1 MKSKKTNPQGAP
13 STEEHVVD
21 KNAPIPADQ
30 FKIVGIDEKAGE
42 TLARPK
48 IGYWKDA
55 WRRLRENK
63 VATISLFILLVLI
76 IMVLI
81 GPHLNGIPY
90 EKVDTSATNLPPSSA
105 HWFGT
110 DALGRDLFS
119 RVWQAGRVSI
129 AIGLAGAF
137 IGTVVGC
144 LYGGISA
151 YFGGAVD
158 TVMMRIVEILYS
170 VPYLLIVILISVV
183 TNSRNVG
190 TLLLALCITG
200 WCGQARLVRGQMLQ
214 LKNQEFVL
222 AANALGVSPWKTII
236 RHFIPNTLSVIIVA
250 ITFDIPGYIFSEA
263 FLSYLGLGIKAPNTS
278 WGALCSAAQQVF
290 MFYPYQMFF
299 PALMIA
305 LTMLCFTL
313 LGDGLRDALDPKLRK

>member
-1 MKSKKTNPQGAP
+1 MNMKTPNSKPAGAAAAAVEA
-13 STEEHVVD
+13 S
-21 KNAPIPADQ
+21 APITKDQ
-30 FKIVGIDEKAGE
+30 FKIIGIDLNRGE
-42 TLARPK
+42 GIARPR

-63 VATISLFILLVLI
+63 VATISLFILLALV
-76 IMVLI
+76 IMVII
-81 GPHLNGIPY
+81 GPHLDGFNFAD
-90 EKVDTSATNLPPSSA
+90 VDNNAVNHAPSAA

-119 RVWQAGRVSI
+119 RVWQAGRVSM
-129 AIGLAGAF
+129 AIGLAGAV
-137 IGTVVGC
+137 IATVVGC
-144 LYGGISA
+144 IYGGISA
-151 YFGGAVD
+151 YFGGVVD
-158 TVMMRIVEILYS
+158 TIMMRIVEILYG

-183 TNSRNVG
+183 TDSRNIW

-200 WCGQARLVRGQMLQ
+200 WCGTARLVRGQMLQ
-214 LKNQEFVL
+214 LKSQEFVL
-222 AANALGVSPWKTII
+222 AANALGVSPWRSII
-236 RHFIPNTLSVIIVA
+236 RHLIPNTLSVIIVA
-250 ITFDIPGYIFSEA
+250 ITFDIPGFIFAEA